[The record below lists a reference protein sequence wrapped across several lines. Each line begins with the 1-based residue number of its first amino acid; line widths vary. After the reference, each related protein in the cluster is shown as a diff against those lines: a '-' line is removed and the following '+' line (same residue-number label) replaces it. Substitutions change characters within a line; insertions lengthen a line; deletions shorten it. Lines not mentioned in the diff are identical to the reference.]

1 MNTTYE
7 ITVNFRIDSE
17 DREIYQE
24 IYDSLGSTL
33 KELDFISADATS
45 TFVLYSTETSGD
57 KVRQLLAKRLK
68 FCLQNENIYVYLV
81 IIMTERIRT
90 KTVEGK
96 IQSSYNIFSLN
107 EKYKWDKYTFKEYYD
122 LFSE

>member
-24 IYDSLGSTL
+24 IYDLLGSTL

-45 TFVLYSTETSGD
+45 TFVLYSTKTSGD

-68 FCLQNENIYVYLV
+68 FCLQNENIYDYLV

-96 IQSSYNIFSLN
+96 IQSSYNIFFGIC
-107 EKYKWDKYTFKEYYD
+107 K
-122 LFSE
+122 

>member
-24 IYDSLGSTL
+24 IYDRLGSTL

-45 TFVLYSTETSGD
+45 TFVLYSTKTSGD

-68 FCLQNENIYVYLV
+68 FCLQNENIYDYLV

-107 EKYKWDKYTFKEYYD
+107 EKYKWDKYTFKKYYD

>member
-45 TFVLYSTETSGD
+45 TFVLYSTKTSGD

>member
-7 ITVNFRIDSE
+7 ITLNFRIDSE

-45 TFVLYSTETSGD
+45 TFVLYSTKTSGD

>member
-1 MNTTYE
+1 MYTTYD

-45 TFVLYSTETSGD
+45 TFVLYSTKTSGD

>member
-24 IYDSLGSTL
+24 IYDLLGSTL

-45 TFVLYSTETSGD
+45 TFVLYSTKTSGD

-68 FCLQNENIYVYLV
+68 FCLQNENIYDYLV

-107 EKYKWDKYTFKEYYD
+107 EKYKWYKYTFKEYYD

>member
-45 TFVLYSTETSGD
+45 TFVLYSTKTSGD

-107 EKYKWDKYTFKEYYD
+107 GKYKWDKYTFKEYYD

>member
-45 TFVLYSTETSGD
+45 TFVLYSTKTSGD

-107 EKYKWDKYTFKEYYD
+107 ENYKWDKYTFKEYYD

>member
-24 IYDSLGSTL
+24 IYDLLGSTL

-45 TFVLYSTETSGD
+45 TFVLYSTKTSGD

-68 FCLQNENIYVYLV
+68 FCLQNENIYDYLV

>member
-24 IYDSLGSTL
+24 IYDCLGSTL

-45 TFVLYSTETSGD
+45 TFVLYSTKTSGD
-57 KVRQLLAKRLK
+57 KVRQLLARRLK
-68 FCLQNENIYVYLV
+68 SCLLNENIYDYLV

-90 KTVEGK
+90 KTVEEK
-96 IQSSYNIFSLN
+96 FRSSYNIFSLN
-107 EKYKWDKYTFKEYYD
+107 EKYKWYKYTFKEYYY